1 VRALVKLAA
10 APGQV
15 EVQERPAPE
24 PGPSE
29 LTVRV
34 RLAGLCHTDLSL
46 VEWNQAARD
55 AYRPAFP
62 LVLGHEFTGTV
73 EALGPGTT
81 GPAPGTPVAG
91 SAHLTCGECRMCRS
105 GRSMLCPRLR
115 VLGLDVDGV
124 LATCVRLPARN
135 VVPLPASVPVEVA
148 ALAEPFAV
156 ASHAVTAGELAA
168 GERVA
173 IIGPGAVGLC
183 TLAAVLA
190 SGGDA
195 VVFGLDGDRA
205 QLDVARRMGAS
216 ATAGVSAAASLAP
229 DQDGGYDLVIETAG
243 QPDAVASG
251 VRLVRPGGRVVCVGL
266 PSSPVPIDTAAL
278 ARLEKRIIGVR
289 AYDLGEWSALPGRL
303 DAAASR
309 LAPLVTHVVGLGE
322 FGRAVELITSRTAI
336 KVMVAP
342 GSQA

>member
-15 EVQERPAPE
+15 QVRDHPAPE

-34 RLAGLCHTDLSL
+34 RLAGLCHTDLSM

-55 AYRPAFP
+55 AYRPTFP

-73 EALGPGTT
+73 EALGPGTA
-81 GPAPGTPVAG
+81 GPAPGTPVVG

-105 GRSMLCPRLR
+105 ARSMLCPRLR

-124 LATCVRLPARN
+124 AATHVRLPARN
-135 VVPLPASVPVEVA
+135 VVPVPASVPAEVA
-148 ALAEPFAV
+148 ALAEPYAV
-156 ASHAVTAGELAA
+156 ASHAVAAGDLAA

-183 TLAAVLA
+183 TLAAVLT
-190 SGGDA
+190 GGGEA
-195 VVFGLDGDRA
+195 VVFGLDRDRA
-205 QLDVARRMGAS
+205 QLGVARRMGA
-216 ATAGVSAAASLAP
+216 AGTEDVAAIGP
-229 DQDGGYDLVIETAG
+229 GDEGGYDLVIETAG

-251 VRLVRPGGRVVCVGL
+251 IRLVRPGGRVVCVGL
-266 PSSPVPIDTAAL
+266 PSRPVPVDTASL

-289 AYDLGEWSALPGRL
+289 AYDLGEWAALPGRL
-303 DAAASR
+303 AAATTR
-309 LAPLVTHVVGLGE
+309 LAPLATHVVGLGE
-322 FGRAVELITSRTAI
+322 FGRAVELIASRTAI
-336 KVMVAP
+336 KVMLSP
-342 GSQA
+342 GS